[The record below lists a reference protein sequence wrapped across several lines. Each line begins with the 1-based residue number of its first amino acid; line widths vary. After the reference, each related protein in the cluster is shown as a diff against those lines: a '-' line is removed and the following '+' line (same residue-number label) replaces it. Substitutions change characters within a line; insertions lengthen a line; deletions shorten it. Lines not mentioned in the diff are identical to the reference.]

1 MVSVIIP
8 VYNREKTIKKA
19 IASVLD
25 QTWNDLEVIVV
36 DDGSMDNSANE
47 IKSMKDTRI
56 KYIYQE
62 NAGACVARNH
72 GLDLAQGDFIA
83 FHDSDDVW
91 HEDKLEKQLN
101 KLNET
106 GADIVF
112 CKLNEIK
119 ADGQTVLLPM
129 GIKEGM
135 LNPVVTVMGIGTQ
148 TLLARRRVFENLRFD
163 SDFPRFQ
170 ELELLYRASK
180 EFSIYCLGEG
190 LVDYYIGG
198 DSISSNP
205 EKLYSACSL
214 MKEKHPDI
222 DQYMPQLSKDL
233 GSCLKS
239 AGINSYKARDINY
252 KRYIYKAYQFNKT
265 WKMKTIHLLTKLNM
279 LGVYVQVERYLCRN
293 RL

>member
-36 DDGSMDNSANE
+36 DDGSTDNSANE
-47 IKSMKDTRI
+47 IKSMKDIRI
-56 KYIYQE
+56 KYIYQK
-62 NAGACVARNH
+62 NAGACAARNH
-72 GLDLAQGDFIA
+72 GLDLAQGDIIA
-83 FHDSDDVW
+83 FHDSDDIW

-119 ADGQTVLLPM
+119 ADGQVVLLPM

-135 LNPVVTVMGIGTQ
+135 LNPVVTIMGIGTQ
-148 TLLARRRVFENLRFD
+148 TLVAHRRVFENLRFD
-163 SDFPRFQ
+163 PDFPRFQ

-205 EKLYSACSL
+205 EKLYCACIL
-214 MKEKHPDI
+214 MKEKHPEI

-233 GSCLKS
+233 GSCLKT
-239 AGINSYKARDINY
+239 AGINAYKIGNENY
-252 KRYIYKAYQFNKT
+252 KKYVCEAGRFNRT
-265 WKMKTIHLLTKLNM
+265 WKIKILVLLTKLNM
-279 LGVYVQVERYLCRN
+279 LGLYGKICKR
-293 RL
+293 